1 MLGTIWGPFNVGG
14 DQQNG
19 HTFKAFGLVD
29 RGYGHPGLRPGLLT
43 FKTFGLIAGL
53 RFATIAQH
61 SIQSMP
67 RMTKSARAMMDIMGL
82 MPALVGMRLPSAT

>member
-1 MLGTIWGPFNVGG
+1 MLGTIWGPFKVGG

-43 FKTFGLIAGL
+43 FKTFGLGNL
-53 RFATIAQH
+53 QLGDPRLCRFAAH
-61 SIQSMP
+61 GV
-67 RMTKSARAMMDIMGL
+67 RGY
-82 MPALVGMRLPSAT
+82 

>member
-1 MLGTIWGPFNVGG
+1 MVGVPN
-14 DQQNG
+14 DVSRPKVLNLSERLNEEDK
-19 HTFKAFGLVD
+19 FKAFGLVD

-67 RMTKSARAMMDIMGL
+67 RMT
-82 MPALVGMRLPSAT
+82 